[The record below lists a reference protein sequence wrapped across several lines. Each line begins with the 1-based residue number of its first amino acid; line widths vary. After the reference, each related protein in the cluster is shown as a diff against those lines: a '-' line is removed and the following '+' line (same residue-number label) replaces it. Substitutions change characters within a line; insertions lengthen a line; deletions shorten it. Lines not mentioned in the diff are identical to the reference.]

1 MKNKNIKTMSKE
13 IRQMIDKVKNFKQ
26 FVNENVENDRDRTK
40 IKSQLFFVGNTY
52 KNNESELKYV
62 ELKPFK
68 SNIVDKIFVYSNS
81 VVFYRNNEPIDEIKN
96 ISMDSNIELVSLIE
110 DRLNNLA

>member
-1 MKNKNIKTMSKE
+1 MSKE
-13 IRQMIDKVKNFKQ
+13 MREQINKVKNWKQ
-26 FVNENVENDRDRTK
+26 FLNENVENDRDRTK

-52 KNNESELKYV
+52 KNNEGELKYV

-68 SNIVDKIFVYSNS
+68 NNIVDKIFVYSNS

-96 ISMDSNIELVSLIE
+96 ISTDSNIELVSLIE